1 MTHILE
7 YWASQVAP
15 QFEQPTI
22 LLESCHSLL
31 VINYHQRYLQGF
43 LSLTHSVFP
52 WMKKIQ
58 AGSSSVAEPFY
69 VPYS

>member
-7 YWASQVAP
+7 YWASHVAP
-15 QFEQPTI
+15 QFGLPTI
-22 LLESCHSLL
+22 LLDSYHSLL
-31 VINYHQRYLQGF
+31 VINYHQQYLLGF
-43 LSLTHSVFP
+43 LSLRHSVFP

-69 VPYS
+69 VP